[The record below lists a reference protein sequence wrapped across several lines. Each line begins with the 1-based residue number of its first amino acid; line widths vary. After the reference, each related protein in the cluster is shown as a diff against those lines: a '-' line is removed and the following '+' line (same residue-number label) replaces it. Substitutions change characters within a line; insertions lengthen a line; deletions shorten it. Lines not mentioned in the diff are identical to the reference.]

1 MKKILCLALCLIMAV
16 GVVPMVFGVSADGLT
31 TGKCGK
37 NVKYSFDSATGKLT
51 ISGKGAMTDYY
62 IYKKDGTM
70 SPFYA
75 NGVIKTVEIK
85 KGVTSI
91 GNEVF
96 SFCGFLTSVK
106 IPKTVTKIGNFAF
119 QSCEKLTSIATGN
132 GVTKIGERAFNFCE
146 NLKSVEIGKGLKSI
160 SVNAFDGCDSLKS
173 IKVDSKN
180 KKFSSKKGVLF
191 NKKKTK
197 LVCYPPKKAGKSYTI
212 PKTVTTIGDFAFYKS
227 KNLTSVKFLKKVKK
241 IGRYAFSSC
250 ALLKSIKIPNSVTDI
265 GDEAFWDCEALKSI
279 KLGNSLT
286 KIGANVFDNSA
297 YFYNKSN
304 WKNNVLYIN
313 NYLISATYRDD
324 PKKYVDDYYIEWE
337 SAKGDYKVKA
347 KTKVIADY
355 AFNDCK
361 ELTSV
366 TIPSSVKNIG
376 SCVFFDCEELKSIKV
391 DSKNK
396 KFSSKKGVLFNKKKT
411 KVICYPPKKAG
422 KSYTIPKTVT
432 TIGDFAFYRC
442 RKLKTVKI
450 LNKVK
455 KIGECAFAICD
466 KLKTIKIGSG
476 VTKIGKD
483 AFNNTAYFLDK
494 ANWKKNVL
502 YIGKYLITGSYHEK
516 GNGTYYHNY
525 ERVAGN
531 YSVKSGTKVIA
542 DYAFYDCADLQ
553 SVKVPKSVK
562 NIGKKALGYYAL
574 DWYGIDKKVKNF
586 TVKGKKGTAAQKYAK
601 KNGLKFKKA

>member
-173 IKVDSKN
+173 IKVDSK
-180 KKFSSKKGVLF
+180 KGVLF

-197 LVCYPPKKAGKSYTI
+197 VICYPPKKAGKSYTI

-265 GDEAFWDCEALKSI
+265 GDEAFWDCDSLKSI

-355 AFNDCK
+355 AFND
-361 ELTSV
+361 
-366 TIPSSVKNIG
+366 
-376 SCVFFDCEELKSIKV
+376 
-391 DSKNK
+391 
-396 KFSSKKGVLFNKKKT
+396 KKGVLFNKKKT